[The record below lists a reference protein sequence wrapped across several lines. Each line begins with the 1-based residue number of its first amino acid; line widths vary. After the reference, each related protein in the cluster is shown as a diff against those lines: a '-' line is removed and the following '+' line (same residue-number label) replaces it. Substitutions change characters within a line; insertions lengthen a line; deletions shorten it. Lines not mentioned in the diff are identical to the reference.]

1 MRYDNIFWVLIAP
14 ALASCGCFAFEMS
27 CNFAESWNS
36 HFEEV
41 RRGFEMLGGKAN
53 PRAFTYLSP
62 GAGNELCRTDRF
74 SRGTEAQALD
84 EIRVLVSAMLFGM
97 VVLGSGWR

>member
-1 MRYDNIFWVLIAP
+1 V
-14 ALASCGCFAFEMS
+14 ALKCLA
-27 CNFAESWNS
+27 
-36 HFEEV
+36 V
-41 RRGFEMLGGKAN
+41 KRN

-62 GAGNELCRTDRF
+62 GAGDELCRTDRF